1 MTRLSIYRPNRIREA
16 SNNSSTGLLN
26 RFFDETGDCR
36 QYFAMPPAN
45 IAENDDEYRIELAV
59 PGYAKSDFNIEVN
72 KNLLEVGLE
81 SEEQKNSPQDYIL
94 KEFGFNGFKRSFRL
108 SEKVD
113 KENIRARYD
122 DGMLVIAVPKK
133 DEMKNRPIEIQ

>member
-16 SNNSSTGLLN
+16 SNNVSTRFLN
-26 RFFDETGDCR
+26 RFFDETVDCR
-36 QYFAMPPAN
+36 QYFAIPPAN

-72 KNLLEVGLE
+72 KNLLEVALE
-81 SEEQKNSPQDYIL
+81 PEEQKNSPQDYIL
-94 KEFGFNGFKRSFRL
+94 KEFGFNGFERSFRL

-133 DEMKNRPIEIQ
+133 DEMKNRSIEIQ